1 MLSFVVILAF
11 DFLNTFRQEHLQV
24 QTSSYIHIVKA
35 MTISIYIFSFVIKY
49 LYFLVFQLW
58 IIESRLFLH
67 KHVNVNVRWCSMK

>member
-11 DFLNTFRQEHLQV
+11 DFLNTFRQVHSQV
-24 QTSSYIHIVKA
+24 QTSRCIHIVKA

-58 IIESRLFLH
+58 VIESRLFFA
-67 KHVNVNVRWCSMK
+67 